1 LPSLQPLSRDPG
13 HALIVEDNVIIA
25 LEVETFLQDLG
36 VASCFIAGTV
46 ENALHVLDA
55 RQVAFAIVDVDL
67 GSETSEEVALALQER
82 GLPFLFVTRY
92 GESAPM
98 ERNFPDVPALMK
110 PFTPA
115 MLRTALSNLGID

>member
-1 LPSLQPLSRDPG
+1 LPSFQPLSRDPG

-25 LEVETFLQDLG
+25 LEVETVLQDLG

-46 ENALHVLDA
+46 ETALHVLDA
-55 RQVAFAIVDVDL
+55 RQVGFAIVDVDL

-82 GLPFLFVTRY
+82 GLPFLFVTGY

-98 ERNFPDVPALMK
+98 AHNFPGVPTLMK
-110 PFTPA
+110 PITPT